1 MDMAEL
7 VDVESLLNRV
17 ATEGMVDIVD
27 WRKVNMV
34 MTHGWKNVK
43 IATTKNW
50 YQKSTDIAQCNVS
63 SL

>member
-1 MDMAEL
+1 MAEL

-43 IATTKNW
+43 IATT
-50 YQKSTDIAQCNVS
+50 
-63 SL
+63 